1 MREPKFRAWDK
12 VTERY
17 YAVDSLAYDDDGN
30 LCEVYLAGIQ
40 INESNPNANVRLPN
54 EVVLEQYTGL
64 KDKNGKEIYEGDI
77 VNAVGIGIAQVID
90 SPSGEWMLYY
100 KREPDEIKNGFVC
113 VVPKNKPSGL
123 WKTTLTSYIEIAG
136 NIHENPELLEDEE

>member
-17 YAVDSLAYDDDGN
+17 YAVDSLVYDDDGN

-64 KDKNGKEIYEGDI
+64 KDKNGKEIYEGDVVDDGYSNI
-77 VNAVGIGIAQVID
+77 CEIRWSEKLAGFKAVDEKDGYATNVWLVSEYGKVIGNV
-90 SPSGEWMLYY
+90 
-100 KREPDEIKNGFVC
+100 
-113 VVPKNKPSGL
+113 
-123 WKTTLTSYIEIAG
+123 
-136 NIHENPELLEDEE
+136 HENPELLKEEK